1 MGQRDAY
8 TNFPLSVVYFSPSEC
23 FKTFLIPVFFVT
35 CGSFLGAGICTG
47 PKREF
52 FACFCKDVI
61 DPKRGLFALADDAQ
75 YR

>member
-1 MGQRDAY
+1 MFCGNHLKMFACRINTMY
-8 TNFPLSVVYFSPSEC
+8 NICGYITRLTFPNNNGLILC
-23 FKTFLIPVFFVT
+23 FPK
-35 CGSFLGAGICTG
+35 GICTG

-61 DPKRGLFALADDAQ
+61 DPKRGLFIVTDDAQ